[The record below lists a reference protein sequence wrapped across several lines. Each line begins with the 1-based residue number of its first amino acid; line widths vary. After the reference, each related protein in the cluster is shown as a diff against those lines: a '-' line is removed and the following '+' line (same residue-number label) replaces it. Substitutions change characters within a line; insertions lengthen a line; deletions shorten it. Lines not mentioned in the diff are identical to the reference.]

1 MELISYYMQISCTGL
16 IIRQYLKRTIKTN
29 KNIKSDMSHLVV
41 FGPEGSEHYCLS
53 SQGEKFAYLDVFFL
67 QQSAFTS

>member
-1 MELISYYMQISCTGL
+1 MQISCTGL

-53 SQGEKFAYLDVFFL
+53 SQGETNL
-67 QQSAFTS
+67 S